1 MRFHTSSAEET
12 LELGEKIGKL
22 MVPGDIIL
30 LFGDLGAGKTTLT
43 QGIATGLDVGDGE
56 YVRSPTFTLINEYG
70 GRLPVY
76 HIDLYRIESQE
87 EMEQLG
93 LEEFFFGRGVAIVEW
108 ADKLFPKKNGRKLNE
123 FNLNERIE
131 VFLKII
137 KNDTRSIE
145 IKTFNLSQK
154 REEDFTL
161 Q

>member
-108 ADKLFPKKNGRKLNE
+108 ADKLFPEKNGRKLNE

>member
-1 MRFHTSSAEET
+1 MRFHTSSTEET
-12 LELGEKIGKL
+12 LKLGEKIGKL

-43 QGIATGLDVGDGE
+43 QGIAAGLDVEDGE
-56 YVRSPTFTLINEYG
+56 YVRSPTFTLINEYS

-87 EMEQLG
+87 EMERLG
-93 LEEFFFGRGVAIVEW
+93 LEEFFFGRGVTIVEW
-108 ADKLFPKKNGRKLNE
+108 ADKLFPEKNGRNLNE
-123 FNLNERIE
+123 FKLNERIE

-137 KNDTRSIE
+137 KNNARSIE
-145 IKTFNLSQK
+145 IKTFNFSPK
-154 REEDFTL
+154 REEEFTL